1 MVAALYT
8 RIRCHSSL
16 LCLQILW
23 NHNYYVELYTKGKG
37 KGLYAVTHH
46 FFACKSYGTTI
57 AILLQPNQPQLNIL
71 SQLNQPELDILSQP
85 KLEDDHN
92 GRWPKWKTTKMEDD
106 QKQRRQKKQRRPK
119 PKATEDDQKQKW
131 PKNKTTKNEDMR
143 KVLNVALVSF
153 PDIWHIVFTKFA
165 LN

>member
-1 MVAALYT
+1 MWSDVNKK
-8 RIRCHSSL
+8 RHSSL

-57 AILLQPNQPQLNIL
+57 ATLLQPNQPQLNIL

-85 KLEDDHN
+85 KMEEDQNGIRPKRKTTKTEDDQN
-92 GRWPKWKTTKMEDD
+92 GRRPKRKTTKTEDDQNGRRPKRKTTKMEDD
-106 QKQRRQKKQRRPK
+106 
-119 PKATEDDQKQKW
+119 
-131 PKNKTTKNEDMR
+131 
-143 KVLNVALVSF
+143 
-153 PDIWHIVFTKFA
+153 
-165 LN
+165 